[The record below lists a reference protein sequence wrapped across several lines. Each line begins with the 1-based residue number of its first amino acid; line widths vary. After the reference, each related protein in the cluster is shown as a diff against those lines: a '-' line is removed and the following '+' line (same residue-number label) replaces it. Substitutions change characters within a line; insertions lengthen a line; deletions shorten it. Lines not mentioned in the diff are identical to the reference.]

1 MPVAVSKDAA
11 LCACNAIA
19 VTHVLDEL
27 DSLRVQAIVRLADRL
42 KATTI
47 VLAPHAHEFLD
58 SLYHQSVRASPSPR
72 PITRSGDSGQC
83 FMTGHGMLQSLHASE
98 QCCKT
103 PRAPASDAWDRGACT
118 CRQRPPTHACRTERL
133 CTLL

>member
-1 MPVAVSKDAA
+1 VPVAVSKDAA
-11 LCACNAIA
+11 LCACKAIA
-19 VTHVLDEL
+19 VTRVFDEL

-58 SLYHQSVRASPSPR
+58 SLYHQSVRAPPSPR
-72 PITRSGDSGQC
+72 PITRSGGSGQC

-103 PRAPASDAWDRGACT
+103 PRAPAGDAWDRGRA
-118 CRQRPPTHACRTERL
+118 HADSGLPLMHATERI